1 MKVLVV
7 QPSLRPPGGGEAVAA
22 WIIQALEGAH
32 DVSVLSWHPIDFDAV
47 NRYYGTAIDARAVR
61 WIDAAPRLRP
71 LLRLLP
77 TPIALVKMSV
87 VSRRARALSAQF
99 DAIVSG
105 QNETDLGP
113 RCLQYVHYPSHLRPR
128 PAVDLRWYHVAPL
141 LRLYYYVCDELIAG
155 FVADRVGDATT
166 VANSRWTADLITRVY
181 GIAPVQVLHP
191 PVAVTSPGL
200 DWSAREDAFLCIGRI
215 SPEKEIERVVAILA
229 AVRDR
234 VPGVRLR
241 IVGSRGG
248 PSAYARH
255 IEHLVS
261 QHAAWISLHV
271 DVPRPVLLDLIARS
285 RYCIHGMR
293 EEHFGIAPAEALA
306 GGCIVFVPDGGGQVE
321 IVGDERRLRFGSDAD
336 AVEKIVAVMGDP
348 VLQASLRSRLG
359 ARAGMFTADRFV
371 SRVRELV
378 EGLPRRAA
386 VRAPAS

>member
-1 MKVLVV
+1 
-7 QPSLRPPGGGEAVAA
+7 
-22 WIIQALEGAH
+22 
-32 DVSVLSWHPIDFDAV
+32 
-47 NRYYGTAIDARAVR
+47 
-61 WIDAAPRLRP
+61 
-71 LLRLLP
+71 
-77 TPIALVKMSV
+77 
-87 VSRRARALSAQF
+87 
-99 DAIVSG
+99 
-105 QNETDLGP
+105 
-113 RCLQYVHYPSHLRPR
+113 
-128 PAVDLRWYHVAPL
+128 
-141 LRLYYYVCDELIAG
+141 
-155 FVADRVGDATT
+155 
-166 VANSRWTADLITRVY
+166 
-181 GIAPVQVLHP
+181 
-191 PVAVTSPGL
+191 
-200 DWSAREDAFLCIGRI
+200 
-215 SPEKEIERVVAILA
+215 
-229 AVRDR
+229 
-234 VPGVRLR
+234 VRLR